1 MAMIEVKCPY
11 CGGTKVTKYGKTQAG
26 TQRYR
31 CFNKDCDKTTFIL
44 DYANNGCRPG
54 IDEKII
60 EMAANASG
68 IRDTARVLKVSK
80 QKVSD
85 TLKKQRRH

>member
-1 MAMIEVKCPY
+1 MATLEVKCPY
-11 CGGTKVTKYGKTQAG
+11 CENTNVNKYGKSKAG
-26 TQRYR
+26 AQRYK
-31 CFNKDCDKTTFIL
+31 CFNKECTHTTFIL
-44 DYANNGCRPG
+44 DYTQNGSRPG

-85 TLKKQRRH
+85 TLKKHRQP

>member
-1 MAMIEVKCPY
+1 MALMEVTCPY
-11 CGGTKVTKYGKTQAG
+11 CGGIKVNKYGKSQTGA
-26 TQRYR
+26 QRYR
-31 CFNKDCDKTTFIL
+31 CWNNECQNTTFIL
-44 DYANNGCRPG
+44 DYTHNGCRPG

-85 TLKKQRRH
+85 TLKKQNHY